1 MVNTGQNRVKKAKGI
16 LGKKAENVAS
26 RDERSRVKTAASAKQ
41 AETPSVK
48 AKDRP
53 GVKVKSVT
61 PRDERSRVRLAVDED
76 IHDFPVE
83 NDVPAES
90 RTERDHAKKA
100 KGIVLDKDETV
111 YVGVDVHLRSY
122 SVAVWSV
129 QQGKVVTCWTQ
140 PAEMEKLLDRL
151 APVKA
156 HVAQVV
162 YEAGP
167 TGYCLVRRLRAEG
180 FQADVI
186 ATSKMLRTVCVESK
200 SDRLDC
206 RRLAEHAAKRL
217 LKAVYVP
224 TEQEERDRQILRLRE
239 QMVRRCRVARQQIK
253 SFLMTH
259 SIPQPA
265 GLKNWTLASLQT
277 LRKMKLPSEL
287 RYCLDVLL
295 DEQEHALKQV
305 RLVTEKVKALAADRR
320 HRASVKILQTV
331 PGVGPITAMTF
342 RVELPN
348 AGRFD
353 NGGEVARMVGLAPN
367 VQESGD
373 RRREGKLL
381 KGGNKLLRSMLI
393 EAAWRWVYRDPV
405 AEKHYRRLVSNTGD
419 SRKAIV
425 GVARKLA
432 ILLWRMSTRGE
443 KYRHAEKK
451 AA

>member
-180 FQADVI
+180 FQAE
-186 ATSKMLRTVCVESK
+186 LFE
-200 SDRLDC
+200 
-206 RRLAEHAAKRL
+206 
-217 LKAVYVP
+217 
-224 TEQEERDRQILRLRE
+224 
-239 QMVRRCRVARQQIK
+239 RCREGRDERQRVAESGTVLHRQLPHFGASHGGERLGRAARTFLHQTPGRQRKQSHRRAEEAARYDRRECHQFRSHFLFIK
-253 SFLMTH
+253 S
-259 SIPQPA
+259 
-265 GLKNWTLASLQT
+265 
-277 LRKMKLPSEL
+277 
-287 RYCLDVLL
+287 
-295 DEQEHALKQV
+295 
-305 RLVTEKVKALAADRR
+305 
-320 HRASVKILQTV
+320 
-331 PGVGPITAMTF
+331 PIA
-342 RVELPN
+342 
-348 AGRFD
+348 
-353 NGGEVARMVGLAPN
+353 
-367 VQESGD
+367 
-373 RRREGKLL
+373 
-381 KGGNKLLRSMLI
+381 
-393 EAAWRWVYRDPV
+393 
-405 AEKHYRRLVSNTGD
+405 
-419 SRKAIV
+419 
-425 GVARKLA
+425 
-432 ILLWRMSTRGE
+432 
-443 KYRHAEKK
+443 
-451 AA
+451 